1 MHNYLLVYYKSWKA
15 LLLYDL
21 LGRGKTVLAKAVATE
36 CKTTFFNISAL
47 TIAIEWLDASENLVR
62 VLFEAARF
70 HASSALFLDKLDA
83 IMSQHGSDDNAR
95 LKLDHAMLRRLEK
108 RVLVDLSTKE
118 AQETIF
124 QQFLPPTVI
133 CENNGLGY
141 SGVDIILVCKEAAMN
156 LLRQVFD
163 ILETLQDDPEL
174 SKCIQLDSITTTDVE
189 KVLSTIK
196 LSTRAFKD
204 KYIQCQKEFES
215 V

>member
-1 MHNYLLVYYKSWKA
+1 
-15 LLLYDL
+15 
-21 LGRGKTVLAKAVATE
+21 
-36 CKTTFFNISAL
+36 
-47 TIAIEWLDASENLVR
+47 
-62 VLFEAARF
+62 
-70 HASSALFLDKLDA
+70 
-83 IMSQHGSDDNAR
+83 
-95 LKLDHAMLRRLEK
+95 MLRRLEK

-133 CENNGLGY
+133 CENNEICFFQSKEGY